1 MIARGPRAALLA
13 LLLATAGL
21 GPAGCAGFI
30 DDVSSSEFWK
40 RNWFQPPPPP
50 LEVLKDDTDGDHR
63 ARALRALTEPSQ
75 RGGSQQEQDM
85 VVTILCTAA
94 NKERQALCRLAAID
108 TLAHFKD
115 QRVVTA
121 LKEAYYGAGDYNPA
135 EAAWLKCR
143 TLEALGEVGD
153 PGAVEL
159 LVKVLKEPP
168 VEGPDED
175 RQLKAEERH
184 AAARAL
190 GKFKQPPDRESSPA
204 VAALTEVLKTERKDI
219 ALRSRVR
226 QSLEEATGRSL
237 PPDDAAPDEAP
248 RRNGDRLA
256 DGDGRKDAGVLPAG
270 WK

>member
-1 MIARGPRAALLA
+1 MIGRGTRTALLA
-13 LLLATAGL
+13 LLLAAAGL
-21 GPAGCAGFI
+21 GQAGCAGFV
-30 DDVSSSEFWK
+30 DDVTSSEFWK
-40 RNWFQPPPPP
+40 KNPFSPPPPP
-50 LEVLKDDTDGDHR
+50 LEVLKSDTDGDHR

-75 RGGSQQEQDM
+75 RGGSPQEQDM
-85 VVTILCTAA
+85 IVTILCTAA
-94 NKERQALCRLAAID
+94 NKERQALCRLAAVD

-115 QRVVTA
+115 KRVVEA
-121 LKEAYYGAGDYNPA
+121 LKEAYYGAGDFSPA

-143 TLEALGEVGD
+143 ALEALGEVGD

-190 GKFKQPPDRESSPA
+190 GKFKQPPDREPSAA
-204 VAALTEVLKTERKDI
+204 VAALSSVLKTEQKDI
-219 ALRSRVR
+219 ALRSCAR
-226 QSLEEATGRSL
+226 QALEEATGRSL
-237 PPDDAAPDEAP
+237 PPDAPDEPP
-248 RRNGDRLA
+248 RRGGDRLA
-256 DGDGRKDAGVLPAG
+256 DGDARKDSGVQPAG